1 MCYRSIMALSR
12 TCCPATLASAVTNPQ
27 SRVFHVTAAAAA
39 GDITASTDQSSARRR
54 LRRSSR
60 ASVAISEDSTSAVL
74 NLATLSATAA
84 PANLSNGP
92 QKVNSASQTTELSG
106 FRPSGST
113 STEVPRK
120 RSSSS
125 SNSSRASN
133 RVHGTYVM
141 VPQPLPRVLILHTGG
156 TLGMDLKESEL
167 QLGFC

>member
-60 ASVAISEDSTSAVL
+60 ASLATSEDSTVL

-113 STEVPRK
+113 STEVPRR